1 MRHVATLAPA
11 LAALALPIDLGR
23 APVDIK
29 EWPVPWAE
37 SRPRDPDVAP
47 DGRVWFVGQVGN
59 YIARLDPATGEFTRF
74 ELDPGVHPHNL
85 IVDKSGIVWYAGN
98 QASHIGRLDPA
109 DGKIT
114 KYPMP
119 DPAVRDPHTLVFDR
133 SGDIW
138 FTAQGANVVG
148 KLTVTTGAVRL
159 IPVPTPRARPYGI
172 WIDSKNRPWFNE
184 FGTNKLGTV
193 DPVTFELREHGLPD
207 AGARGR
213 RIAITSDD
221 RIFYVD
227 HARGTLARFDAATGT
242 VEEWP
247 CPGGAGARPY
257 AMTVDHRD
265 RLWFVET
272 GARPNRLVGFD
283 PKTAAFLDGTDVPS
297 GGGTVRHMMFHRPTR
312 EIWFGTDAN
321 TIGRARVP

>member
-1 MRHVATLAPA
+1 MLLP
-11 LAALALPIDLGR
+11 LLCLALPSPLPVVP
-23 APVDIK
+23 APVEIR
-29 EWPVPWAE
+29 EWPVPWAD

-47 DGRVWFVGQVGN
+47 DGKIWFVGQVGN
-59 YIARLDPATGEFTRF
+59 YIARLDAATGEFKRF

-98 QASHIGRLDPA
+98 QASHIGRLDPG

-133 SGDIW
+133 NGDIW

-148 KLTVTTGAVRL
+148 KLTVATGAVRL
-159 IPVPTPRARPYGI
+159 IAVPTPRARPYGI

-184 FGTNKLGTV
+184 FGTNKLATV
-193 DPVTFELREHGLPD
+193 DPVTFELREHQLPD

-227 HARGTLARFDAATGT
+227 YARGTLARFDAATGT

-247 CPGGAGARPY
+247 CPGGAAARPY
-257 AMTVDHRD
+257 AMTVDDRD
-265 RLWFVET
+265 RLWLVET

-283 PKTAAFLDGTDVPS
+283 PKTKEFFGATDIPS
-297 GGGTVRHMMFHRPTR
+297 GGGTVRHMVFHRPTR
-312 EIWFGTDAN
+312 EIWFGTDVN
-321 TIGRARVP
+321 TIGRAKLP

>member
-1 MRHVATLAPA
+1 MRPIPVLAVPLLGLAVSMDPAPA
-11 LAALALPIDLGR
+11 
-23 APVDIK
+23 PVEIK

-47 DGRVWFVGQVGN
+47 DGKVWFVGQVGN
-59 YIARLDPATGEFTRF
+59 YIARLDPATGEFKRF

-85 IVDKSGIVWYAGN
+85 IVDHSGIVWYAGN

-109 DGKIT
+109 DGKVT

-133 SGDIW
+133 TGDIW

-148 KLTVTTGAVRL
+148 KLTVATGAVRL
-159 IPVPTPRARPYGI
+159 LAVPTPRARPYGI

-193 DPVTFELREHGLPD
+193 DPVTFELREHALPD
-207 AGARGR
+207 PGARGR

-227 HARGTLARFDAATGT
+227 HARGTLARFDQASGR

-257 AMTVDHRD
+257 AMTVDDRD

-283 PKTAAFLDGTDVPS
+283 PKTAEFFGGSDIPS

-312 EIWFGTDAN
+312 EIWFGTDLN